1 MASILGRL
9 FGEFDPLESG
19 PRELGLLDV
28 ASDVSE
34 RDEGGLSASRSG
46 SFFVSVFL
54 EKIEKTTDF
63 SASIVTCGAR

>member
-1 MASILGRL
+1 MLGRL
-9 FGEFDPLESG
+9 LGELEPLESG
-19 PRELGLLDV
+19 PRELGLLG
-28 ASDVSE
+28 AAADVSE

>member
-1 MASILGRL
+1 MLGRPL
-9 FGEFDPLESG
+9 GEFEPLESG
-19 PRELGLLDV
+19 PREVGLPDGPP
-28 ASDVSE
+28 DVSE

-63 SASIVTCGAR
+63 SASIVTYGAR